1 MNKMK
6 NFNFVVLGI
15 SLLFFL
21 SCEDELNID
30 PAQSITTETALS
42 SEGTVLGILV
52 GAYDEAG
59 QSSSY
64 GGRNHLASDL
74 LGNTDQVTWSGTF
87 VDPRE
92 FYLKDIRVTNAFVA
106 GLWSNSYEVINQAN
120 LVIDHAD
127 LISDE
132 NTKSVAVGEAKF
144 LRALSYFDL
153 VRHYGDV
160 PLRLTGISNYGID
173 LDMARTASATVYNQI
188 ATDLTDSYNTLP
200 ESNGVYADKYAAL
213 ALRARVHL
221 QLGNFEEARDD
232 ADKVLT
238 ESGHSLASTFAG
250 AFNNFSDGVEDIFA
264 FQVTSQT
271 GSNSL
276 ITFYAS
282 EANGGRGGDISL
294 NDEFFDLFSDT
305 NDKRSTFYYEDDD
318 NKLTSKYTYLYGNV
332 PTIRIGEMHLI
343 RAEANFRLDTEIG
356 LSPLAEVN
364 ALRGRSGAAAVPAT
378 DLDLDFFFDERQ
390 RELSFEGH
398 LIHDVKR
405 FGKTAGS
412 EAPNSTKLVFPIP
425 QAEMDANS
433 LMVQN
438 PGYGI

>member
-1 MNKMK
+1 MK
-6 NFNFVVLGI
+6 NFKYI
-15 SLLFFL
+15 IISISSLLFL
-21 SCEDELNID
+21 SCEDELNVE
-30 PAQSITTETALS
+30 PAQSISTETALS
-42 SEGTVLGILV
+42 SDATILGILV

-74 LGNTDQVTWSGTF
+74 LGNTDQVTWGGTF

-92 FYLKDIRVTNAFVA
+92 FYLKDMRVTNAFVA

-120 LVIDHAD
+120 LVIDNAD
-127 LISDE
+127 AISDE
-132 NTKSVAVGEAKF
+132 NTKSKAVGEAKF
-144 LRALSYFDL
+144 LRALCYFDL
-153 VRHYGDV
+153 VRHFGDV
-160 PLRLTGISNYGID
+160 PLRLTGISNYGVE
-173 LDMARTASATVYNQI
+173 LDMARTASSDVYAQI
-188 ATDLTDSYNTLP
+188 ATDLTDAYNSLP
-200 ESNGVYADKYAAL
+200 ASNGVYADKYAAL

-221 QLGNFEEARDD
+221 QLGNFAEARDD
-232 ADKVLT
+232 ADEVLT
-238 ESGHSLASTFAG
+238 DSGHSLTATFAG
-250 AFNNFSDGVEDIFA
+250 AFNNDSDSSEDIFS
-264 FQVTSQT
+264 FQVTSQG

-282 EANGGRGGDISL
+282 EANGGRGGDVTL
-294 NDEFFDLFSDT
+294 NDEFFALFSDA
-305 NDKRSTFYYEDDD
+305 NDVRSTFFYLDGT
-318 NKLTSKYTYLYGNV
+318 NKLTSKFTNQYGNV
-332 PTIRIGEMHLI
+332 PTLRVGEMHLI
-343 RAEANFRLDTEIG
+343 RAEANFRLNTEIG
-356 LSPLAEVN
+356 LAPLAEVN
-364 ALRGRSGAAAVPAT
+364 ALRGRSGAAAVTAT

-412 EAPNSTKLVFPIP
+412 EAANSNKLVFPIP

-438 PGYGI
+438 SGYGGI